1 MAERPASFAGLALDR
16 PRLMGVVNVTPDSFH
31 DGGRHFDPE
40 RAIDHGRALVKAG
53 ADILDIGGESTR
65 PGAQPVSIDDELA
78 RVLPVIRGLAPLGV
92 PLSIDS
98 RRARVMDAALAAG
111 ATIVNDVTAL
121 ADPRARRLVAEKS
134 AFAILMHMRGEP
146 ATMQAKPVYADVVAE
161 VRAFLAERIA
171 LCRSDGVAPDR
182 LAIDPGI
189 GFGKTL
195 DHNLTL
201 VAHLDRLAELGV
213 PVVLGVSRKSFI
225 AHLMGGDLA
234 TLDRL
239 PGSLAAALAGLER
252 GAAILRVHDV
262 AETAQAVTMWQSLA
276 SRRLSAPC

>member
-1 MAERPASFAGLALDR
+1 MVGRPASFAGLALDR

-31 DGGRHFDPE
+31 DGGHHFDAE
-40 RAIDHGRALVKAG
+40 RAIAHGQALARAG

-65 PGAQPVSIDDELA
+65 PGAQPVSAADERA
-78 RVLPVIRGLAPLGV
+78 RVLPVIRALKPLGV

-98 RRARVMDAALAAG
+98 RRPLVMEAALAAG

-121 ADPRARRLVAEKS
+121 ADPLARRLAAES
-134 AFAILMHMRGEP
+134 GAFAILMHMQGEP
-146 ATMQAKPVYADVVAE
+146 ATMQAKPVYGDVVAE
-161 VRAFLAERIA
+161 VRDFLAARIA
-171 LCRSDGVAPDR
+171 HCAADGIARER

-195 DHNLTL
+195 DHNLAL
-201 VAHLDRLAELGV
+201 IAHLDRLAELGV

-225 AHLMGGDLA
+225 AHLMGGDPPTA
-234 TLDRL
+234 ARL

-252 GAAILRVHDV
+252 GASILRVHDV
-262 AETAQAVTMWQSLA
+262 AETAQAVAMWRA
-276 SRRLSAPC
+276 IGRA